1 MRDEIK
7 KIIIENENLIRSI
20 AHKYAKFSN
29 FEDLFQAG
37 IVGIIKAYRN
47 YDAKSGAKFSTYA
60 YNYIKG
66 ECLNFLKMDRAIKVN
81 SDYLKLYKAYEKS
94 KEFLTQKLSREPSIT
109 EICSFMKIDEK
120 TIEDMFI
127 ACEFVYSLDKEIK
140 TEEGSS
146 MYEIVGDI
154 KEENYE
160 EKILVSD
167 ALNFLSE
174 EERKIIKLRYFKD
187 YTQSE
192 VASDLNLS
200 QVQVSRMEKKAKEKV
215 RTRIAC

>member
-1 MRDEIK
+1 
-7 KIIIENENLIRSI
+7 
-20 AHKYAKFSN
+20 
-29 FEDLFQAG
+29 
-37 IVGIIKAYRN
+37 
-47 YDAKSGAKFSTYA
+47 
-60 YNYIKG
+60 
-66 ECLNFLKMDRAIKVN
+66 
-81 SDYLKLYKAYEKS
+81 
-94 KEFLTQKLSREPSIT
+94 
-109 EICSFMKIDEK
+109 
-120 TIEDMFI
+120 
-127 ACEFVYSLDKEIK
+127 
-140 TEEGSS
+140 